1 MSPHAA
7 AQNAQPLG
15 TGLKPPRDIVVVGG
29 GVAAHRCAVELR
41 ALGFDGQIVMVSG
54 EARLPYDRT
63 LLSKDML
70 AVDALD
76 EPISIVKP
84 ERYGQLGIDVRLESR
99 AEWLETAERRV
110 GLSDRS
116 TLHYDRLILC
126 VGGKPVVPPELDAP
140 GVLVLREARH
150 VAALREALNHSQSM
164 VIIGGGFIGG
174 EVAAAARAHGV
185 AVTLIEAAS
194 QPLEQVVGAEIGER
208 VATLHRQN
216 GVELVLGKGAKAVT
230 VSGSGHQ
237 VLLQDGSVIMADS
250 VVVGV
255 GMRPNTDWLAKS
267 GVALDRGIL
276 TDASCRTS
284 VPGILAAGDCARW
297 WHPRYGGLCR
307 VEHWDTA
314 NRHGVAVAATA
325 LGAERQ
331 FAPIPFFWSD
341 QYGVK
346 LQWAGYA
353 PKWDRLVIEGEGARS
368 FVARYVRHDSLVAVL
383 SAGQPRLFAAL
394 RRELE
399 EPTTVKETSAV

>member
-255 GMRPNTDWLAKS
+255 GMS
-267 GVALDRGIL
+267 LD
-276 TDASCRTS
+276 
-284 VPGILAAGDCARW
+284 P
-297 WHPRYGGLCR
+297 P
-307 VEHWDTA
+307 
-314 NRHGVAVAATA
+314 
-325 LGAERQ
+325 
-331 FAPIPFFWSD
+331 
-341 QYGVK
+341 
-346 LQWAGYA
+346 
-353 PKWDRLVIEGEGARS
+353 
-368 FVARYVRHDSLVAVL
+368 
-383 SAGQPRLFAAL
+383 L
-394 RRELE
+394 R
-399 EPTTVKETSAV
+399 

>member
-1 MSPHAA
+1 
-7 AQNAQPLG
+7 
-15 TGLKPPRDIVVVGG
+15 
-29 GVAAHRCAVELR
+29 
-41 ALGFDGQIVMVSG
+41 
-54 EARLPYDRT
+54 
-63 LLSKDML
+63 
-70 AVDALD
+70 
-76 EPISIVKP
+76 
-84 ERYGQLGIDVRLESR
+84 
-99 AEWLETAERRV
+99 
-110 GLSDRS
+110 
-116 TLHYDRLILC
+116 
-126 VGGKPVVPPELDAP
+126 
-140 GVLVLREARH
+140 
-150 VAALREALNHSQSM
+150 
-164 VIIGGGFIGG
+164 
-174 EVAAAARAHGV
+174 
-185 AVTLIEAAS
+185 
-194 QPLEQVVGAEIGER
+194 
-208 VATLHRQN
+208 
-216 GVELVLGKGAKAVT
+216 
-230 VSGSGHQ
+230 
-237 VLLQDGSVIMADS
+237 
-250 VVVGV
+250 
-255 GMRPNTDWLAKS
+255 MRPNTDWLAKS